1 MLPEALAG
9 RCRWFGLASM
19 LVLPALGSA
28 RELNSRLINGDFEQG
43 GEAGSPGWTL
53 QGWPAS
59 PRSEFIS
66 RLRTSLR
73 PAAQVRAGDFCI
85 SPSRR
90 TKFEV
95 QAVALRSRLTGGQRE
110 ESKSAGVGFPVPPGG

>member
-1 MLPEALAG
+1 MLPKALAG
-9 RCRWFGLASM
+9 RCRWLGLVSM

-28 RELNSRLINGDFEQG
+28 QELNSRLINGDFEQG

-53 QGWPAS
+53 QVWPAS

-73 PAAQVRAGDFCI
+73 PAAQVRAGDFCVF
-85 SPSRR
+85 SRGGQNSR
-90 TKFEV
+90 CRPL
-95 QAVALRSRLTGGQRE
+95 ALRSRLTGGQRE
-110 ESKSAGVGFPVPPGG
+110 ESKPASVGFPVPPGG